1 MKREN
6 ILIILSMLVLAFFLA
21 KMFDGGN
28 LSGDSP
34 RSQELIYSDF
44 KALVAS
50 GDVVNAQIVGDSL
63 IEGFT
68 QDGLGY
74 RTYIPAEDPSV
85 IDYLRLYQIPIN
97 YVPEKS
103 LPWYLSIL
111 INWGPFLLIFGIW
124 MILMRKMQGGGA
136 GGGGL
141 FSIGKSRA
149 KKMEP
154 NEMKV
159 TFADVAGVEEAK
171 DDLKETVEFLSDPA
185 KFRKLGGRIPK
196 GMLMS
201 GSPGTGKTLLAKAVA
216 GEAEVPFFSMSG
228 SDFVEM
234 FVGVGASRVRDMFE
248 QGRQNAPCIIFI
260 DEIDAVGGSRGTG
273 MGGGNDEREQTLN
286 QLLVEMDGFDGME
299 GIIVIAATN
308 RPDVLDPAL
317 LRPGRF
323 DRHVSIPLPD
333 VKGREEILQIHAKK
347 VEMADGVDMNIIARG
362 TPGFSGADLKNL
374 INEAALGGARNNKT
388 ELKLADFEWA
398 RDKVMMGTE
407 RRSMVMSE
415 KEKRNTAYH
424 EAGHALVSALLP
436 KTDPIHKVTIVPRG
450 RALGLTAF
458 LPKQDNHSYDID
470 FLSNRITIA
479 MGGRAAEEI
488 IFDEVTTGASNDIQ
502 QATDTI
508 RNMICNWGMS
518 KTFGPIVLGSDNQQN
533 VLGRNIGKGREFSEN
548 TAAEIDNEMRKTIKY
563 HDAKAKKLLRD
574 NIDILHKI
582 VEVLMKEETIE
593 GSYIMELLGQNK
605 SKVEPVGG

>member
-28 LSGDSP
+28 LSSDSP
-34 RSQELIYSDF
+34 RTQELIYSDF

-347 VEMADGVDMNIIARG
+347 VEMAEGVDMNIIARG

>member
-21 KMFDGGN
+21 KMLDGGN
-28 LSGDSP
+28 LSSDSP
-34 RSQELIYSDF
+34 RTQELIYSDF
-44 KALVAS
+44 KALVAT
-50 GDVVNAQIVGDSL
+50 GDVVNAQIIGDSL

-171 DDLKETVEFLSDPA
+171 DDLKETVEFLRDPA

-273 MGGGNDEREQTLN
+273 MGG
-286 QLLVEMDGFDGME
+286 
-299 GIIVIAATN
+299 
-308 RPDVLDPAL
+308 
-317 LRPGRF
+317 
-323 DRHVSIPLPD
+323 
-333 VKGREEILQIHAKK
+333 EI
-347 VEMADGVDMNIIARG
+347 
-362 TPGFSGADLKNL
+362 
-374 INEAALGGARNNKT
+374 
-388 ELKLADFEWA
+388 
-398 RDKVMMGTE
+398 
-407 RRSMVMSE
+407 
-415 KEKRNTAYH
+415 
-424 EAGHALVSALLP
+424 
-436 KTDPIHKVTIVPRG
+436 G
-450 RALGLTAF
+450 RAHG
-458 LPKQDNHSYDID
+458 
-470 FLSNRITIA
+470 
-479 MGGRAAEEI
+479 
-488 IFDEVTTGASNDIQ
+488 
-502 QATDTI
+502 
-508 RNMICNWGMS
+508 
-518 KTFGPIVLGSDNQQN
+518 
-533 VLGRNIGKGREFSEN
+533 
-548 TAAEIDNEMRKTIKY
+548 
-563 HDAKAKKLLRD
+563 
-574 NIDILHKI
+574 
-582 VEVLMKEETIE
+582 
-593 GSYIMELLGQNK
+593 
-605 SKVEPVGG
+605 